1 MTPSPL
7 RSESLDCLILELV
20 TNTSTGDAYVTTPC
34 LIIKIPK
41 GLKMDQNN
49 PLALTL
55 ASHNE
60 PYGVVCISSSLTI
73 RLRTVT
79 HHMWPSSTTV
89 TNQ

>member
-1 MTPSPL
+1 
-7 RSESLDCLILELV
+7 
-20 TNTSTGDAYVTTPC
+20 
-34 LIIKIPK
+34 
-41 GLKMDQNN
+41 MDQNN

-55 ASHNE
+55 ANHNE
-60 PYGVVCISSSLTI
+60 PYGVVCTSSSLTI